1 MVKARQLPLIGAWLA
16 VVRFAKRR
24 HKIG

>member
-16 VVRFAKRR
+16 VVRFAKRG